1 MLDLVREI
9 AQSLRHNKLRTALT
23 GFAVAW
29 GIFMLIVLL
38 GMSRGIFNA
47 FDSSMM
53 SQSSNYLLVWGGR
66 TEKPYKGYKEGRRI
80 GLKHDDVSVVD
91 DGRSVRISGATPVK
105 RSSSQLTVSTPKDY
119 VSGTYSG
126 VYPEMSDIDGVKV
139 IAGRFINQS
148 DINYRRKVMSI
159 NKTNA
164 EVLFDSIPAAIGK
177 SVKCNGLA
185 FTIVGVYDSEW
196 RSDIYI
202 PYTTARMLASGDD
215 NIDQLTVSLRDVNTL
230 EAGEKVEKDV
240 RTALANAHD
249 FEPED
254 NSAVWVWNRL
264 TQHIQTST
272 GLSILNYAIWIIGIL
287 TMLSGIVGVSN
298 IMFVSVRERTH
309 EIGIRRAIGA
319 KPRSVLTQ
327 VIVESVAITALF
339 GYIGIFFGI
348 IANEGLASAFEGQE
362 WICDPSVNLLIAIE
376 VTVVLVIS
384 GALAGL
390 FPALKALKVKPVEA
404 LRTE

>member
-1 MLDLVREI
+1 MLDLIREI

-80 GLKHDDVSVVD
+80 ELKHDDVSAVTAD
-91 DGRSVRISGATPVK
+91 RSAQISGTTPVK
-105 RSSSQLTVSTPKDY
+105 RSSSQLTISTTRDY
-119 VSGTYSG
+119 ISGTYSG
-126 VYPEMSDIDGVKV
+126 VYPEMRNIDGIEI

-148 DINYRRKVMSI
+148 DINHRRKVMAI

-164 EVLFDSIPAAIGK
+164 EVLFDSIPAAIGRN
-177 SVKCNGLA
+177 VKCNGLS

-202 PYTTARMLASGDD
+202 PYTTARMLASDD
-215 NIDQLTVSLRDVNTL
+215 EKIDQLTVSLRDVNTL
-230 EAGEKVEKDV
+230 EAGEKIEKDV
-240 RTALANAHD
+240 RVSLANAHD
-249 FEPED
+249 FEPGD

-264 TQHIQTST
+264 TQHIQSST
-272 GLSILNYAIWIIGIL
+272 GLSILNYAIWVIGIL

-319 KPRSVLTQ
+319 KPRSILTQ

-348 IANEGLASAFEGQE
+348 IANEGLATAFDGQE
-362 WICDPSVNLLIAIE
+362 WISDPSVNLSIAVE
-376 VTVVLVIS
+376 VTIVLVVA